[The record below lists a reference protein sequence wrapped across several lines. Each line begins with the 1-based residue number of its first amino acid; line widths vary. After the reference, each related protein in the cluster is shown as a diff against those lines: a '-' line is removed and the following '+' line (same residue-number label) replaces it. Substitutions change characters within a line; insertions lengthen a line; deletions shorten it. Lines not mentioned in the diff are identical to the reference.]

1 MALCKHSW
9 LDGFYDACRENTLIW
24 FDQNWTTI
32 LYKQIFLNGVILCW
46 RQVYCLLPWETLPTV
61 LKLSLGAAAVRLWL
75 PFLSLLDR
83 HLQKHICVFMWRMH
97 REQAPIVHFKES
109 ALWTGSAATGT
120 SRGSGTPPWLM
131 PHCAHLPSAP
141 LSPHPPTSIPLCP
154 PSLRPHTPQPPAPC

>member
-24 FDQNWTTI
+24 FYQNWTII

-46 RQVYCLLPWETLPTV
+46 RKVYCLLPWEMVPTV

-83 HLQKHICVFMWRMH
+83 HLQKHICVFMWRMY

-109 ALWTGSAATGT
+109 ALWIGSVATGT
-120 SRGSGTPPWLM
+120 SRGSGTPPGSCHTVLTY
-131 PHCAHLPSAP
+131 PQPPSLPTLLP
-141 LSPHPPTSIPLCP
+141 LSPCVL
-154 PSLRPHTPQPPAPC
+154 PH